1 MSQWLLV
8 EEEKWVSL
16 PSQTGGLLHDAESLM
31 LRGLTQRQVVSACWH
46 HATGAPCSWFTMMN
60 QGTSPVQAT
69 GVVRLFS

>member
-31 LRGLTQRQVVSACWH
+31 LRGLTQGQVVSACWH
-46 HATGAPCSWFTMMN
+46 HTTGAPCSCFAMMN
-60 QGTSPVQAT
+60 WGTSHAQAT
-69 GVVRLFS
+69 RVVHPFS